1 MANDIVHVKL
11 PPGFDPKKHLGAL
24 RRRIEQEHGDGFEIR
39 SVNLKSNRA
48 TAVRQSTITEVSD
61 DTGKYLEVNLPA
73 NTKPADGDKIA
84 IQLKSTHPGYEMT
97 KFEPFLGT
105 ALLTKTDAATS
116 HARASIANALGVK
129 TWEVQVEPRRDGG
142 YNIELPMTYVPSK
155 HDEKLDEVATA
166 MVGQPGW
173 YVKTNALKRTAAIIP
188 SEPPT
193 FPGVIPFPFAEL
205 KRAPRDKLL
214 MGMQLAEPGADN
226 EPLYLDFEAAPHT
239 QISGT
244 SGSGKSVTLNTMI
257 TGVLAG
263 GAELVIIDLAHKAQ
277 PLTTRIPV
285 PISDRF
291 KDGWALLGDLQP
303 GDSVYAA
310 DGSIALVSSLA
321 PIEYD
326 ADVYEVEFSDG
337 QIVKADGQHLWP
349 VQNRTDRARLS
360 PSYIEGREKAHRE
373 AVARIEERVVPL
385 RDRAR
390 EAVKSKQKAN
400 TAGLAE
406 IIGKGTAY
414 AAQLVKK
421 MNTPFIEVPS
431 NGKTARFYSVD
442 EFLTGYI
449 HVLENSVRSG
459 EPVPAYRLE
468 TTETIA
474 QNLRVTKKG
483 LLNYSVPH
491 AAPVGGDD
499 LDLPIAP
506 YILGAWL
513 GDGSKNTGQITSGV
527 QDAEEMAEILSDE
540 WGHPVRWLKGREG
553 IIATLALPRPDDH
566 LCPYG
571 HDDFRENTNGTRSCR
586 TCLRVGGQDGPKNY
600 SLYSLLERE
609 GLRNNKH
616 IPAEYLRASFQQ
628 RLALLQG
635 LMDTDGSVNENGTC
649 RFIASNDAI
658 AEGAL
663 ELARSLGIAATSTK
677 CPTTYTVKNEHG
689 ETEQRTGRDTNVI
702 QFVTNLPVFRLARK
716 AERLAARTAKTLEHR
731 FIVDVRKVESEPVR
745 CITIDHPEHLFLTD
759 GFIPTH
765 NSVDFFW
772 CKDLVRDGGWG
783 CASLEHQVTALALVY
798 EEGQRRAKV
807 LAERGVTKWT
817 ELPPREQFK
826 PIFVLLDEV
835 TGLIQ
840 MDDKPQGV
848 PKDHPMMQEVLQSNL
863 LRATLLAHMKKIAA
877 EMRFVGIR
885 LVLSSQVSSVNT
897 GIPTALRMNLAQ
909 KFLLGANPTDNN
921 RKLALSDPTSVPKVP
936 ENVRQDGKAA
946 KGVGVAELEGQPP
959 TVFKSFYAPTE
970 ELRKALDQLGLP
982 RTSRP
987 EPTPMEIAKH
997 TPSLDDEGPAAA
1009 PAYEGERAP
1018 SGRPAAEV
1026 LAEVKAKEAAAG
1038 IAWDND
1044 VDPETGK
1051 RLTGWAKANANR
1063 AAAKAGGQKPKEN

>member
-1 MANDIVHVKL
+1 MANDIVHVNL

-39 SVNLKSNRA
+39 SVNVKKSQA

-61 DTGKYLEVNLPA
+61 DTGKYLEVNLPSG
-73 NTKPADGDKIA
+73 TTPAHGDKIA

-142 YNIELPMTYVPSK
+142 YNIELPATYVPSK

-173 YVKTNALKRTAAIIP
+173 YVKVNALKRIAAIIP

-193 FPGVIPFPFAEL
+193 FPGVIPFPFNEL

-214 MGMQLAEPGADN
+214 MGMQLAEPGQDN

-263 GAELVIIDLAHKAQ
+263 GAELVIIDLPHKA
-277 PLTTRIPV
+277 
-285 PISDRF
+285 
-291 KDGWALLGDLQP
+291 
-303 GDSVYAA
+303 
-310 DGSIALVSSLA
+310 
-321 PIEYD
+321 
-326 ADVYEVEFSDG
+326 
-337 QIVKADGQHLWP
+337 
-349 VQNRTDRARLS
+349 
-360 PSYIEGREKAHRE
+360 
-373 AVARIEERVVPL
+373 
-385 RDRAR
+385 
-390 EAVKSKQKAN
+390 
-400 TAGLAE
+400 
-406 IIGKGTAY
+406 
-414 AAQLVKK
+414 
-421 MNTPFIEVPS
+421 
-431 NGKTARFYSVD
+431 
-442 EFLTGYI
+442 
-449 HVLENSVRSG
+449 
-459 EPVPAYRLE
+459 
-468 TTETIA
+468 
-474 QNLRVTKKG
+474 
-483 LLNYSVPH
+483 
-491 AAPVGGDD
+491 
-499 LDLPIAP
+499 
-506 YILGAWL
+506 
-513 GDGSKNTGQITSGV
+513 
-527 QDAEEMAEILSDE
+527 
-540 WGHPVRWLKGREG
+540 
-553 IIATLALPRPDDH
+553 
-566 LCPYG
+566 
-571 HDDFRENTNGTRSCR
+571 
-586 TCLRVGGQDGPKNY
+586 
-600 SLYSLLERE
+600 
-609 GLRNNKH
+609 
-616 IPAEYLRASFQQ
+616 
-628 RLALLQG
+628 
-635 LMDTDGSVNENGTC
+635 
-649 RFIASNDAI
+649 
-658 AEGAL
+658 
-663 ELARSLGIAATSTK
+663 
-677 CPTTYTVKNEHG
+677 
-689 ETEQRTGRDTNVI
+689 
-702 QFVTNLPVFRLARK
+702 
-716 AERLAARTAKTLEHR
+716 
-731 FIVDVRKVESEPVR
+731 
-745 CITIDHPEHLFLTD
+745 
-759 GFIPTH
+759 
-765 NSVDFFW
+765 VDFFW

-798 EEGQRRAKV
+798 NEGQRRAKI

-863 LRATLLAHMKKIAA
+863 LRATLLSHMKKIAA

-959 TVFKSFYAPTE
+959 SVFKSFYAPTE

-987 EPTPMEIAKH
+987 EPTGAEIAAY
-997 TPSLDDEGPAAA
+997 TPSLEDEGPAAA

-1026 LAEVKAKEAAAG
+1026 LAEVKEKEAAAG

-1044 VDPETGK
+1044 IDPVTGK
-1051 RLTGWAKANANR
+1051 RLTGYAKANANR
-1063 AAAKAGGQKPKEN
+1063 AAAKAGGQKPKGN